1 MVEFVV
7 VGVVIVGGWPGTR
20 SATRSRD
27 GRQTRSQGAACCR
40 AGPPALSRQRRSLR
54 SIRTTNKPACQ
65 HAATRQAA
73 SPRYPLPPSDGPS
86 APLHQTEVTV
96 SFVDTPGRHRDCPA
110 TADHNQ
116 PDPRTI
122 PSRQKNRTRSRSPP
136 LSRTPKSCTSTTML
150 STTMSTYRVLA
161 TSRPAGS
168 HAAITMAALAR
179 ARRPAVG
186 VVVPASVADA
196 VPTRRT
202 MATTVTKP
210 KGRLVIIGSGWAGY
224 KLLRQIDTNQFD
236 VFCVSPRNYFVFT
249 PLLAGSSVGTL
260 EFRAIMEPVRQFNKP
275 MQFLQ
280 AHCTNIDFDKRQITC
295 TTNLEDSHDTLTLDY
310 DALVIAPGASTNTFN
325 VPGVREHAL
334 FLKDISDARKIRA
347 RVIECFEHASQP
359 HVTHDEIDRL
369 LHFQTVGGGPT
380 GVEFSAELHDF
391 ITEDLARLYPQ
402 LMPRV
407 RMTLYDVAPRI
418 LGAFDAKLAEYATKR
433 FVRSGVQI
441 RTGTQV
447 RNVEKDKIVLNDGEE
462 VPYGLLVWATGIT
475 QTELVRGLRGRVA
488 PDPRGAHRIVT
499 DRRLRVLDPQGEPME
514 NVYALGDCAT
524 ISDYG
529 LPATAQVANQKAL
542 YLGKQLNK
550 TDERTI
556 VPFAYRHLGSMAYVG
571 GWRAV
576 VDMPNDIKPS
586 GYSAWIFWRSSYLSM
601 SVSWRNKCLIPLYWF
616 AAYVF
621 GRDVSR
627 IN

>member
-1 MVEFVV
+1 
-7 VGVVIVGGWPGTR
+7 
-20 SATRSRD
+20 
-27 GRQTRSQGAACCR
+27 
-40 AGPPALSRQRRSLR
+40 
-54 SIRTTNKPACQ
+54 
-65 HAATRQAA
+65 
-73 SPRYPLPPSDGPS
+73 
-86 APLHQTEVTV
+86 
-96 SFVDTPGRHRDCPA
+96 
-110 TADHNQ
+110 
-116 PDPRTI
+116 
-122 PSRQKNRTRSRSPP
+122 
-136 LSRTPKSCTSTTML
+136 
-150 STTMSTYRVLA
+150 MSTSRVLV

-168 HAAITMAALAR
+168 HIAITMAALAR
-179 ARRPAVG
+179 VRRPAIG
-186 VVVPASVADA
+186 VVVPASVAHA
-196 VPTRRT
+196 VSARRT

-310 DALVIAPGASTNTFN
+310 DTLVIAPGASTNTFN

-514 NVYALGDCAT
+514 DVYAMGDCAT
-524 ISDYG
+524 ISDYD

-550 TDERTI
+550 ADEK
-556 VPFAYRHLGSMAYVG
+556 VVAPFAYRHLGSMAYVG

-586 GYSAWIFWRSSYLSM
+586 GYSAWIFWRSSYLTM